1 MEMTSQFIDAVQ
13 WSGAAFVCGVLLRE
27 YAPDQTGKWLGRS
40 GVLVSWCVIA
50 AFGLHS
56 VRQCSALTQLVESK
70 NDAQEITNSPR
81 ILAVASE
88 YQATTKDGSTIT
100 TTRLSDGRIGSV
112 SLVRRRGGFDANAD
126 FRPTDSTRRTGAA
139 VGGPDGRAGVMPYP
153 ESGVNF

>member
-27 YAPDQTGKWLGRS
+27 YAPDQIGKWLGRS

-70 NDAQEITNSPR
+70 NDAQEITDSPR
-81 ILAVASE
+81 VLAVASE
-88 YQATTKDGSTIT
+88 YQATTKAGNKIVA
-100 TTRLSDGRIGSV
+100 TRLSGGQQRSLPPFRGRGRFDVSSDRCESGSI
-112 SLVRRRGGFDANAD
+112 RGTSF
-126 FRPTDSTRRTGAA
+126 A

>member
-56 VRQCSALTQLVESK
+56 VRQCAALIQLVEFR
-70 NDAQEITNSPR
+70 NEAQEITDSPR
-81 ILAVASE
+81 VLAVASE
-88 YQATTKDGSTIT
+88 YAATTKAGNKISA
-100 TTRLSDGRIGSV
+100 TRFGGRQQRPMSSV
-112 SLVRRRGGFDANAD
+112 YGRSGFDFSSD
-126 FRPTDSTRRTGAA
+126 RHGTSDIGRTGAA

>member
-1 MEMTSQFIDAVQ
+1 MTSQFIDAVQ

-56 VRQCSALTQLVESK
+56 VRQCAALIQMVEFR
-70 NDAQEITNSPR
+70 NEAQEIADSPR
-81 ILAVASE
+81 VLAVASE
-88 YQATTKDGSTIT
+88 YSATTQDGSTIT

-112 SLVRRRGGFDANAD
+112 SVISGRSGIDAAAN
-126 FRPTDSTRRTGAA
+126 FREANRAGRNGSA
-139 VGGPDGRAGVMPYP
+139 VGRPDGHFGSLSYP